1 MRPDVIIIGAG
12 AGGLAAAKVIS
23 EAGRSALVLEA
34 RARFGGRILTL
45 RDERLGVPLE
55 MGPEFI
61 HGRPEATWDLVKEF
75 GLVAYDL
82 PFDHFQKRRGRLT
95 HLEDF
100 EDQVAPVMGGLT
112 RLGRRDMSFAGYVRK
127 HHRRAPAGGR
137 EMGVGVVQGVC
148 CAGPGRA
155 PAEARKMALAFVQ
168 GFDAADP
175 ERISAKSLAEEMEGV
190 GDLEEETQFRLAD
203 GYGALVAGLVGSLD
217 ARRVEIRLKTTVRE
231 VRWKRGSA
239 EVWCEGRRAVRGLAG
254 HPVRAPR
261 VIVTLPLGV
270 LQLAPESPGAVR
282 FSPEIAGQ
290 RRAMGLL
297 ASGPIVKIV
306 MKFKTAFWESKKT
319 ARLSGGGEKLREGC
333 FMHAPDEAV
342 PTWWTARPLR
352 VPVLAGWAGGPK
364 ALALTGRADQAVI
377 DAAVGSLAELFGLP
391 RRR

>member
-127 HHRRAPAGGR
+127 HHR
-137 EMGVGVVQGVC
+137 
-148 CAGPGRA
+148 RA

-319 ARLSGGGEKLREGC
+319 ARLSGGGGKLREAGC
-333 FMHAPDEAV
+333 IDAPGE
-342 PTWWTARPLR
+342 
-352 VPVLAGWAGGPK
+352 GGP
-364 ALALTGRADQAVI
+364 A
-377 DAAVGSLAELFGLP
+377 
-391 RRR
+391 